1 MTARLAHLLATLREW
16 FAPADLFDAFGDEE
30 EA

>member
-16 FAPADLFDAFGDEE
+16 FAPEGLHDWDEE